1 MTAGAEANRKPLAAV
16 ILSGGESRR
25 MGSPKAL
32 VPYRGKTFVEHLI
45 EITRH
50 PRVGLTRIVAGAH
63 ADEIRGR
70 LAANAND
77 IVVNA
82 DWEKGQL
89 SSIQAGVRSLPEGG
103 TEGMILC
110 PVDHPIVSANLV
122 ARLIHEFDASG
133 RAIALP
139 TYHGRR
145 GHPLIFRASLYAELL
160 AASADVGAR
169 QVVWAHEADTCAV
182 PTDEEGVV
190 LNINDPITLAR
201 ALGGAASNTPDS
213 GP

>member
-1 MTAGAEANRKPLAAV
+1 MGAGADANRKPLAAV

-32 VPYRGKTFVEHLI
+32 VPFRGKTFVEHLI

-50 PRVGLTRIVAGAH
+50 PRVAVTRIVVGAH

-70 LAANAND
+70 LAAHASA

-82 DWEKGQL
+82 DWEQGQL
-89 SSIQAGVRSLPEGG
+89 SSIQAGVRSLPSGETG
-103 TEGMILC
+103 GMILC
-110 PVDHPIVSANLV
+110 PVDHPIVSAQMI
-122 ARLIHEFDASG
+122 ARLIEEFDASG
-133 RAIALP
+133 TSITLP
-139 TYHGRR
+139 MYRGRR
-145 GHPLIFRASLYAELL
+145 GHPLIFRATLYPELL
-160 AASADVGAR
+160 SASAEVGAR

-190 LNINDPITLAR
+190 LNINDPITLER
-201 ALGGAASNTPDS
+201 ALAGTGS
-213 GP
+213 G